1 MKQTAKGAF
10 CERLKT
16 LRAHRKLSQAQLAKK
31 LNVSQSTVA
40 GWEIRKTEPGHELLC
55 KVADTFGVSL
65 DYLLGRTENPLTE
78 AQNAQ
83 KPYLEVTPFERDLM
97 VRYRHLSEMEQAMVC
112 RLVGLEHPAEAR
124 LKAKKGA

>member
-16 LRAHRKLSQAQLAKK
+16 LRAQRKLSQAQLARK